1 MFGYGFPQ
9 ELQDAIDAATAK
21 FGPIECAKKF
31 LFYFMTESGVH
42 DGEVWKLIQPLG
54 KLIYTN
60 RWKIRKNMSSSF
72 AFLTSRD

>member
-9 ELQDAIDAATAK
+9 ELQDAINAATAK

-42 DGEVWKLIQPLG
+42 DGEVWDCL
-54 KLIYTN
+54 
-60 RWKIRKNMSSSF
+60 
-72 AFLTSRD
+72 A

>member
-31 LFYFMTESGVH
+31 LFYFMETYSAPPHMNSLCQIKEDQVSGIFF
-42 DGEVWKLIQPLG
+42 LIFYL
-54 KLIYTN
+54 LV
-60 RWKIRKNMSSSF
+60 
-72 AFLTSRD
+72 